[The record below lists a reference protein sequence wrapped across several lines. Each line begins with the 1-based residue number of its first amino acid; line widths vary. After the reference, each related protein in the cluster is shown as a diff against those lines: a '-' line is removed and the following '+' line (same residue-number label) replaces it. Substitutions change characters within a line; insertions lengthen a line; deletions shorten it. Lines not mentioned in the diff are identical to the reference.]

1 MLTADSVTRYPTIIL
16 DCGHGTGPKDTGAVA
31 RGRREVDVVREV
43 VAHARDYLAV
53 LRCAVVVLSSG
64 SYASRQADPRALT
77 ADLWVSVHCD
87 VQASKRPYTLGLG
100 RKDTTDLA
108 RRLATEFGGFAEVDR
123 VESGEA
129 GSSLWPRGLVCFGS
143 APCPAVLLELG
154 SLAHSE
160 HDRLWLRADIT
171 GRALAEAC
179 AAMVGR

>member
-1 MLTADSVTRYPTIIL
+1 MLTADHVTRYPTIIL
-16 DCGHGTGPKDTGAVA
+16 DCGHGTSAKDVGAVA
-31 RGRREVDVVREV
+31 RGRREKDVVREIV
-43 VAHARDYLAV
+43 GHAEDYLRV
-53 LRCAVVVLSSG
+53 LKCTPHVLLSG
-64 SYASRQADPRALT
+64 SYASRQADPRAVT

-87 VQASKRPYTLGLG
+87 VQASKRPYVLGLG

-108 RRLATEFGGFAEVDR
+108 RRLATEYGGLAEVDR

-129 GSSLWPRGLVCFGS
+129 GSALWPRGLVCFGA